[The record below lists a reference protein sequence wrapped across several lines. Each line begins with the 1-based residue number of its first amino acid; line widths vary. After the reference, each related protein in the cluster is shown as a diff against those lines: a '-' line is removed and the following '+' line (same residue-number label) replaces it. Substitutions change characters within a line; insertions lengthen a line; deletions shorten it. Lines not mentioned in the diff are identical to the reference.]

1 MDMNFAYE
9 LQTDKPFDDVVAS
22 IEKNTPEN
30 NFRILAVHNVQETLA
45 EKGLERGP
53 LKIIELC
60 NAPFA
65 HIALQKDMDVSL
77 FMPCRYSVYTEYDKT
92 IVKLNRPSMIVQL
105 MPESGLTELAEDVE
119 ETLKKIME
127 ESV

>member
-9 LQTDKPFDDVVAS
+9 LQSDKSFDDVVES
-22 IEKNTPEN
+22 IEKTTPEHS
-30 NFRILAVHNVQETLA
+30 FRILAVHNVQETLA

-65 HIALQKDMDVSL
+65 HSALQKDMDVSL
-77 FMPCRYSVYTEYDKT
+77 FMPCRYSVYTENNKT
-92 IVKLNRPSMIVQL
+92 IVKLNRPSMIAQM

-119 ETLKKIME
+119 NTLKKIME
-127 ESV
+127 ESI